1 MRAVT
6 VPEPGGPEA
15 LTLASVPQP
24 ELSEGLVLIDVAA
37 AGLNGAD
44 LAQRRGAYP
53 SPPGAPAWPGLEV
66 SGVIAAVGASTAG
79 PEAVPASGPAPAPPF
94 AVGDRVCAL
103 IPGGGYAERIAV
115 DARLVLPVPDGVD
128 LVQAA
133 GLPEV
138 AATVWSNVFMLGRLR
153 PGESLLVHGGS
164 SGIGSMAIQLAVAL
178 GSPVFATAGTDE
190 KVAFCESLGATGIN
204 YRTEDFVQRVT
215 DATNGRG
222 ADVVLDMV
230 AGDYLDR
237 DVAALAVGGRVMVI
251 ATQGGSRASVDV
263 RALMG
268 RRGSIHATTLR
279 ARPIE
284 ERAAIIADVRT
295 HVWPLLEQG
304 RVRPIIDSVF
314 PLERAAD
321 AHRRM
326 ESSAHVGKIL
336 LAVGDDEQGVHPA
349 AEG

>member
-1 MRAVT
+1 MSETPVAPPPLMRAIT
-6 VPEPGGPEA
+6 VPRPGGPEA
-15 LTLASVPQP
+15 LTLTRLPQP
-24 ELSEGLVLIDVAA
+24 ELSERHVLIDVAA
-37 AGLNGAD
+37 AGVNGAD
-44 LAQRRGAYP
+44 LAQRRGVYP
-53 SPPGAPAWPGLEV
+53 SPLGAPDWPGLEV
-66 SGVIAAVGASTAG
+66 SGVVAAVGASGESTG
-79 PEAVPASGPAPAPPF
+79 VF

-103 IPGGGYAERIAV
+103 IPGGGYAEQVAV
-115 DARLVLPVPDGVD
+115 DERLVLPVPAGVD
-128 LVQAA
+128 LVEAA

-138 AATVWSNVFMLGRLR
+138 AATVWSNVFTLGGLR

-164 SGIGSMAIQLAVAL
+164 SGIGSMAIQLALAL

-190 KVAFCESLGATGIN
+190 KAAFCEQLGATGIN

-222 ADVVLDMV
+222 IDVVLDMV

-237 DVAALAVGGRVMVI
+237 DVAALAVGGRIMVI
-251 ATQGGSRASVDV
+251 ATLGGTHSSLDM

-279 ARPIE
+279 SRPLE
-284 ERAAIIADVRT
+284 DRAAVIADVRS
-295 HVWPLLEQG
+295 HVWPLIEQG

-314 PLERAAD
+314 PLEQAAD

-326 ESSAHVGKIL
+326 ESSAHLGKIL
-336 LAVGDDEQGVHPA
+336 LSVGAH
-349 AEG
+349 